1 MGVMSVVNNK
11 KLSYISEYNKNHYKM
26 YQFRVKKDD
35 QLVIN
40 KLDSI
45 INRSGYITSLVKN
58 DVAPSVLTIKQIK
71 QKIKPVIE
79 KHGIDK
85 VYLFGSYARGEAN
98 SNSDVDIYCSSGDIK
113 TLINEVELIEELE
126 EVLNKKVD
134 IVTIGSQMHEYFK
147 KQLEEDKIR
156 IC

>member
-1 MGVMSVVNNK
+1 MSVVNNK

-45 INRSGYITSLVKN
+45 MNRSGYINSLVKN
-58 DVAPSVLTIKQIK
+58 DIASSVLTIKQIK
-71 QKIKPVIE
+71 QKIKPVID
-79 KHGIDK
+79 KHGIDE

-98 SNSDVDIYCSSGDIK
+98 SNSDVDIYCSSGDIE

-134 IVTIGSQMHEYFK
+134 IVTIGSHMHECLRR
-147 KQLEEDKIR
+147 QLEEDKIR
-156 IC
+156 IF

>member
-1 MGVMSVVNNK
+1 MSVVNNK